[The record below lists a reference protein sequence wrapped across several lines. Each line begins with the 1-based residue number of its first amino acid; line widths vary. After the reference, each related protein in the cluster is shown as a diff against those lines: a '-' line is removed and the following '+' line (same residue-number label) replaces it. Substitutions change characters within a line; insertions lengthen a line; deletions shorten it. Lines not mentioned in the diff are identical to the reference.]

1 MEHGALVGSLFAH
14 QRAALEWM
22 RALEAGRAGVYVDA
36 SQISVNSTVG
46 ILGEPPGAGKTR
58 TVVALVSATTAT
70 PPPHMPA
77 RFTAKRTV
85 GSLAQFTYTP
95 IEVERAQCSP
105 SSLVV
110 VSASLV
116 AQWERELSVA
126 AATQRPLIVRLNRD
140 VVALGKALEADEP
153 LAAVILVC
161 VRRYGAVVELM
172 NRFGYKP
179 RRVVIDEAYH
189 LVRDSALMQRVA
201 TAFTWLVGA
210 MPETPCGMD
219 LVLPRHRCFWSD
231 LRTLSRAEM
240 RLVTFRT
247 DDAAL
252 VYPCEV
258 VTTYH
263 DCLLDSS
270 VSYAARA
277 GVAPEVREMLD
288 ANDIAGAIGL
298 LGGAEGEDLM
308 TVVRRRIT
316 LDLEATALELSSLQ
330 YTQRR
335 HDILAVPV
343 AAQQRTLEAL
353 ARCEQRR
360 ARLMRDAENVES
372 RFVDALRNDCPICH
386 DALESPV
393 LLTCCQHIFC
403 SECAL
408 RWLHANPRCPTC
420 SSHSFRVE
428 KIATHD
434 GTSAPSAPRAAVA
447 RRPTKV
453 EQCERIIAVASK
465 GVLVYSSHTN
475 GLASLGHK
483 LRAGGVRTSEV
494 KGLSTS
500 RDKAL
505 ASFAVCET
513 KVLLLDATLNCAGID
528 LQHVSDIII
537 YHDMDEKLKH
547 QIIGRGRRINR
558 TAQLNVHYLWR
569 AAERLQ
575 QAPREQAPRGAQAPR
590 EAQAPPE
597 AQGPQAEQGQQEAQG
612 QHEQHEPQGQHEPQ
626 EPQGPQEEQG
636 PQGEHEA

>member
-1 MEHGALVGSLFAH
+1 MLA
-14 QRAALEWM
+14 
-22 RALEAGRAGVYVDA
+22 
-36 SQISVNSTVG
+36 
-46 ILGEPPGAGKTR
+46 R
-58 TVVALVSATTAT
+58 TV
-70 PPPHMPA
+70 
-77 RFTAKRTV
+77 
-85 GSLAQFTYTP
+85 
-95 IEVERAQCSP
+95 
-105 SSLVV
+105 
-110 VSASLV
+110 
-116 AQWERELSVA
+116 
-126 AATQRPLIVRLNRD
+126 
-140 VVALGKALEADEP
+140 
-153 LAAVILVC
+153 
-161 VRRYGAVVELM
+161 
-172 NRFGYKP
+172 
-179 RRVVIDEAYH
+179 
-189 LVRDSALMQRVA
+189 
-201 TAFTWLVGA
+201 
-210 MPETPCGMD
+210 
-219 LVLPRHRCFWSD
+219 
-231 LRTLSRAEM
+231 
-240 RLVTFRT
+240 
-247 DDAAL
+247 
-252 VYPCEV
+252 
-258 VTTYH
+258 
-263 DCLLDSS
+263 
-270 VSYAARA
+270 
-277 GVAPEVREMLD
+277 
-288 ANDIAGAIGL
+288 
-298 LGGAEGEDLM
+298 
-308 TVVRRRIT
+308 
-316 LDLEATALELSSLQ
+316 
-330 YTQRR
+330 
-335 HDILAVPV
+335 
-343 AAQQRTLEAL
+343 EAL
-353 ARCEQRR
+353 AKCEQRR
-360 ARLMRDAENVES
+360 ERLVRDAENVES